1 MADLFNFGEVEER
14 ENVGGGNSQKYI
26 YPGIRH
32 HVVIKDVK
40 AGKNANNT
48 PFIELIMYT
57 KEGGPEAARS
67 FNLYT
72 SPGALPKTQE
82 KLKHIAT
89 KVATLEE
96 VEAARD
102 VEALRDLLKGKSLR
116 MKFIGREY
124 KNSNGELKERAEIGL
139 APFAEA
145 IEEGAAYPVVS
156 DEDTKLTF
164 DKTNQYDFQKLEEEE
179 SVTVDPAAMS
189 GSSAPWSVG

>member
-1 MADLFNFGEVEER
+1 MADLFNFGEVEVR

-57 KEGGPEAARS
+57 KEGGPETARS
-67 FNLYT
+67 FTLYT

-96 VEAARD
+96 VEAAKD
-102 VEALRDLLKGKSLR
+102 VESLRDLLKGKSLR
-116 MKFIGREY
+116 MKFIGKEY
-124 KNSNGELKERAEIGL
+124 KNANGELKERADIGL

-164 DKTNQYDFQKLEEEE
+164 DKNNSYDFEKYKEEGVQE
-179 SVTVDPAAMS
+179 VDP
-189 GSSAPWSVG
+189 SSMGTDAAPWRV